1 LYASCCNIIISRKA
15 KPFFTTRRG
24 LRDDSSHASST
35 CHTRRTRRGLK
46 EYDTARAA
54 TMGSPAPAPDL
65 AKSTVAQLRA
75 RCANRGLSTDGL
87 KAALIARLAALD
99 DAGDDENDTARAPK
113 VVDANDGR
121 KRDRERGESEDKC
134 AAQPS
139 ASASAD
145 KTPALAD
152 GTSNKRAKTVDTG
165 VDDVDD
171 DFKTLVRIDQNAG
184 RVIGRGGETLKYI
197 ERRCGVR
204 LEFRRDEGV
213 VAVRPKHEVDKKI
226 VSDDAKR
233 ANVQEAKRII
243 TEVAS
248 TGQIMD
254 RLTENVPSDINAGI
268 RIDSNVVPH
277 HILNGDPEE
286 YLEVDIPCPGK
297 EGRVIGRGAETI
309 REISARSGAN
319 CHVVKGSG
327 VCTAKGKRHALAI
340 AYQMVHDT
348 LQLPIDRFGAPS
360 TSQPHQQYVHAPMVA
375 APAAAPL
382 MMAVPPGVVMLP
394 NGMAMVPMSML
405 GVAPAQGV
413 MPMMAPQPAPTTTI
427 EVPCATHAG
436 RIVGKGG
443 EMIKHLRAVTGCAVD
458 LKDNNTPNAVCV
470 ISGPVSAV
478 ELCRSYVHEVMEN
491 GDTRAA
497 GKLGVAPMTH
507 ASAPTTHASAPGA
520 SYPQHMATPY
530 AYTASLAT
538 PVNVG
543 GWERYHDDSG
553 KAYEH
558 NAATGETRWVD

>member
-1 LYASCCNIIISRKA
+1 MSTKTYDNIVSNVA
-15 KPFFTTRRG
+15 TH
-24 LRDDSSHASST
+24 HA
-35 CHTRRTRRGLK
+35 L
-46 EYDTARAA
+46 A
-54 TMGSPAPAPDL
+54 MGSLTPANL

-75 RCANRGLSTDGL
+75 RCARVGLPTDGL
-87 KAALIARLAALD
+87 KADLIARLCAVD
-99 DAGDDENDTARAPK
+99 VNGGDTKDTQTATEARA
-113 VVDANDGR
+113 GGER
-121 KRDRERGESEDKC
+121 KRDRKGDLSEDNC
-134 AAQPS
+134 EGAPQPS
-139 ASASAD
+139 ASASAVE
-145 KTPALAD
+145 TPALAD
-152 GTSNKRAKTVDTG
+152 AVSNKRAKTDTG
-165 VDDVDD
+165 LGDVDD

-197 ERRCGVR
+197 ELRCGVR

-213 VAVRPKHEVDKKI
+213 VAVRPKREVNKR
-226 VSDDAKR
+226 VLSDDTKR
-233 ANVQEAKRII
+233 QNVQEAKRII

-254 RLTENVPSDINAGI
+254 RLTENVPSDVNAGI
-268 RIDSNVVPH
+268 RIDPNVVPQ

-327 VCTAKGKRHALAI
+327 VCTAKGKRHTLAI

-348 LQLPIDRFGAPS
+348 LQLPIDRFGAPG
-360 TSQPHQQYVHAPMVA
+360 TSQPQQQRQQQQQYVHAPMVA
-375 APAAAPL
+375 APGAAPL
-382 MMAVPPGVVMLP
+382 VMAVPPGVVMLP

-405 GVAPAQGV
+405 GVPPGQGV
-413 MPMMAPQPAPTTTI
+413 IPMMPTAPTPMTTI
-427 EVPCATHAG
+427 EVPCASHAG

-470 ISGPVSAV
+470 ISGPAASV

-491 GDTRAA
+491 GDTRAI
-497 GKLGVAPMTH
+497 GKLGGAPLTQHVAMPYSY
-507 ASAPTTHASAPGA
+507 AAPLAP
-520 SYPQHMATPY
+520 
-530 AYTASLAT
+530 
-538 PVNVG
+538 PVQVG
-543 GWERYHDDSG
+543 GWERYHDASG